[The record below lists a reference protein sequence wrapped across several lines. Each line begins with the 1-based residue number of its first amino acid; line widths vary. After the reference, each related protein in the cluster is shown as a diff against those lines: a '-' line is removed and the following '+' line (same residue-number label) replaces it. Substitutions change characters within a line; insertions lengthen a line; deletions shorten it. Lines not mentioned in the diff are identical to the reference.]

1 MIKFKKSELRKIK
14 FKKPRYSSTKY
25 KNSIYK
31 YLMLCEL
38 DVVDNI
44 QIIRFFEL
52 YNECNYKEC
61 IEVQRFFIRDDGEN
75 FVMSYGSFFSYYS
88 YRFNFNTKFDFRKY
102 LSIHCYPHK
111 IIIKNVL
118 PCLKKFFVDVNYLY
132 DDIYIP
138 GYVANLLIMNSS
150 NNLNSL
156 ESLFSINKEMFCE
169 ILHATHFIDSGFKYI
184 CKFLRSF
191 QLVNK
196 WNYKISDMKSYLDH
210 LDLLEKLNLDLRNPK
225 YIAPVKLLEQH
236 YELSKRY
243 SKIIKKTLFK
253 EKLKDF
259 KDYEEKITNY
269 DLINFQCIKDEF
281 KIIPLLSL
289 SDFEEEGK
297 INKNCVYSN
306 SYYNRP
312 DSLIFTSFI
321 NDEKLETIEY
331 SLINKK
337 VVQCHGLKNNDTQY
351 HDLIIDLA
359 NKSITNYLFAR
370 T

>member
-14 FKKPRYSSTKY
+14 FKKARYSSTKY

-31 YLMLCEL
+31 YFMLCEL

-52 YNECNYKEC
+52 YNERNYKEC
-61 IEVQRFFIRDDGEN
+61 IEVQRFFIRDDGEM

-111 IIIKNVL
+111 IVVKNVL
-118 PCLKKFFVDVNYLY
+118 PCLKKFFVDINYLY
-132 DDIYIP
+132 DYFYIP
-138 GYVANLLIMNSS
+138 GFISDLLIMNSS
-150 NNLNSL
+150 NDLNFL

-184 CKFLRSF
+184 CKFLRTF
-191 QLVNK
+191 QLINK

-210 LDLLEKLNLDLRNPK
+210 LDLLEKLNLDLRSPK
-225 YIAPVKLLEQH
+225 YIAPENFNELHSKLSNKYLKILKKQKEMENIDLFKK
-236 YELSKRY
+236 YEN
-243 SKIIKKTLFK
+243 KIIK
-253 EKLKDF
+253 
-259 KDYEEKITNY
+259 Y
-269 DLINFQCIKDEF
+269 DLTNFAFEKNNF

-289 SDFEEEGK
+289 LDFEEESK
-297 INKNCVYSN
+297 LNKNCVYSN
-306 SYYNRP
+306 RYFNKE
-312 DSLIFTSFI
+312 DSLVFTSFI

-331 SLINKK
+331 SLEKKK
-337 VVQCHGLKNNDTQY
+337 VVQCHGLKNADTQY

-359 NKSITNYLFAR
+359 NKSITDYLFAR